1 MGSPVQARA
10 VIIGAGIVGNAMAWH
25 LAKLGWRDLV
35 LVDKGP
41 LPNPGGSTGH
51 ASNFCFPVDG
61 TKEESTCTVET
72 IRQFTELGVFTRCG
86 GMEVART
93 PERMAELAR
102 RQGLAT
108 SWGIESR
115 LLTPPEVHEIIP
127 YLDPSVITGGW
138 YTPSAGVVD
147 SLRAGTLMREQAQAM
162 GALTIMARTEVT
174 GIDTVDGRVSA
185 VRTTGGDIETPIVV
199 VACGVWSPRI
209 AAMAGAHIPLVPT
222 VHQFVSVGPV
232 PRFADVPGEQA
243 FPILRDMDSLMYER
257 PNGSQLEI
265 GSYSHRPILWHP
277 DDIPSIEDSVLSPT
291 ELPFTTED
299 FEQSYADALEL
310 IPEILGDERVGQ
322 QYAINGLL
330 SVTPDWSPV
339 LGESP
344 EVGGLWSV
352 AAVWIKEAPAIC
364 ETIAQRMTGLPE
376 TIDLHAADIAR
387 FYPHQRTW
395 EHSIARVSEAFNKF
409 YGIVHPAEQW
419 STDRGV
425 RLPPMYAAEQALGAV
440 HFEVAGWECPM
451 WYEANAPL
459 VEAYGDRIM
468 HRPHEWDARWWSP
481 ITLAEH
487 LALRDRAA
495 IVDATP
501 FALFDVTGPGALAFL
516 ERLCV
521 NRIESPIGRT
531 IYTPLLDEAGGVAAD
546 LTVLHVGR
554 DRYRVVTGGGMGMR
568 DKQWFT
574 DRLPADGSA
583 QLADLTSAYTAVGV
597 WGPRARDILASMT
610 SADVSNAAFPF
621 AHNRRLDVD
630 GIEVLANR
638 LSYVGELG
646 WELFAPIELG
656 AHLWDAVWA
665 AGQPFGAIAAGWSVI
680 ASSARLE
687 KGYRGYGSELS
698 LDYSLVEAGLARKSV
713 KDVPFIGREA
723 YLRQRSEAPAAL
735 LCTLTV
741 DSHVSAPGGVPR
753 FMLGREPVL
762 MPDGSPIED
771 AKGRWSYVTSAGTG
785 PSVGKHL
792 LMAYLPVELA
802 VAGTKLAVQYMG
814 ERYPVT
820 VAVAG
825 STPLFDPEDARLRC

>member
-1 MGSPVQARA
+1 MDTRARARA

-25 LAKLGWRDLV
+25 LAKLGWRDMV

-61 TKEESTCTVET
+61 TKEESALTVES

-108 SWGIESR
+108 SWGIDSR
-115 LLTPPEVHEIIP
+115 LLTPAGVKQIIP
-127 YLDPSVITGGW
+127 YLDEAVILGGW

-147 SLRAGTLMREQAQAM
+147 SLRAGTLMREAAVEM
-162 GALTIMARTEVT
+162 GALAVMARTEVM
-174 GIDTVDGRVSA
+174 GIDIVDGRVAA
-185 VRTTGGDIETPIVV
+185 VRTTEGTIETDTVV

-243 FPILRDMDSLMYER
+243 YPILRDMDSLMYER

-265 GSYSHRPILWHP
+265 GSYAHRPILLHP
-277 DDIPSIEDSVLSPT
+277 DEIPSIEDSVLSPT
-291 ELPFTTED
+291 ELPFTKAD
-299 FEQSYADALEL
+299 FEPQYEDALEL
-310 IPEILGDERVGQ
+310 IPEILGDERVGE

-344 EVGGLWSV
+344 EVDGLWSV

-364 ETIAQRMTGLPE
+364 ENIARAMSGLPLQ
-376 TIDLHAADIAR
+376 IDLHAADIAR

-395 EHSIARVSEAFNKF
+395 EHSVARVSEAFNKF

-419 STDRGV
+419 ASDRGV
-425 RLPPMYAAEQALGAV
+425 CLPPMHEREKALGAV
-440 HFEVAGWECPM
+440 FFEVAGWECPW
-451 WYEANAPL
+451 WYESNAPL
-459 VEAYGDRIM
+459 VAEYGNRVTDR
-468 HRPHEWDARWWSP
+468 PAEWDARWWSP
-481 ITLAEH
+481 IIAAEH

-495 IVDATP
+495 IIDLTT
-501 FALFDVTGPGALAFL
+501 FAIFDVSGHGALAWL
-516 ERLCV
+516 EHLCV
-521 NRIESPIGRT
+521 NRIEAPIGRT
-531 IYTPLLDEAGGVAAD
+531 VYTPLLDENGGILAD
-546 LTVLHVGR
+546 LTVMHIGDDL
-554 DRYRVVTGGGMGMR
+554 YRVVTGGGMGMR
-568 DKQWFT
+568 DLKLFR
-574 DRLPADGSA
+574 DRLPTDGSA
-583 QLADLTSAYTAVGV
+583 QLADVSSAWTAIGL
-597 WGPRARDILASMT
+597 WGPLARDILAT
-610 SADVSNAAFPF
+610 VTNTDISNEAFPF
-621 AHNRRLDVD
+621 GHCRQLDID
-630 GIEVLANR
+630 GVTVIANR

-646 WELFAPIELG
+646 WELFAPMEVG
-656 AHLWDAVWA
+656 ARLWNSLWE
-665 AGQPFGAIAAGWSVI
+665 AGRPHGMIAAGMSVI
-680 ASSARLE
+680 FSSARLE
-687 KGYRGYGSELS
+687 KGYRAYGAELD
-698 LDYSLVEAGLARKSV
+698 LDHSLVEAGLARRSV
-713 KDVPFIGREA
+713 KAAAFIGKEA
-723 YLRQRSEAPAAL
+723 YLRQRSEPPVAL

-741 DSHVSAPGGVPR
+741 DDHTSASGMAR
-753 FMLGREPVL
+753 YMLGREPIL
-762 MPDGSPIED
+762 TRDGRPVED
-771 AKGRWSYVTSAGTG
+771 ARGRRSYVTSAGAG

-792 LMAYLPVELA
+792 LMAYLPVDLA
-802 VAGTKLAVQYMG
+802 VPGTQLAVQYMG
-814 ERYPVT
+814 ELYPVT

-825 STPLFDPEDARLRC
+825 ATPLFDPRDERLHG

>member
-1 MGSPVQARA
+1 MRSDGRASA

-25 LAKLGWRDLV
+25 LAKLGWRDMV

-61 TKEESTCTVET
+61 TKEESSLTVES
-72 IRQFTELGVFTRCG
+72 IRQFTEQGTFTRCG

-115 LLTPPEVHEIIP
+115 LLTPAQVKEIIP
-127 YLDPSVITGGW
+127 YLDETVILGGW

-147 SLRAGTLMREQAQAM
+147 SLRAGTLFREAAVDK
-162 GALTIMARTEVT
+162 GALSIRARTEVT
-174 GIDTVDGRVSA
+174 GIDVIDGRVAA
-185 VRTTGGDIETPIVV
+185 VRTTSGTIETDTVV

-243 FPILRDMDSLMYER
+243 YPILRDMDALMYER

-265 GSYSHRPILWHP
+265 GSYMHRPILMHP
-277 DDIPSIEDSVLSPT
+277 DEIPSIEASVLSPT
-291 ELPFTTED
+291 ELPITRED
-299 FEQSYADALEL
+299 FEPAYALAMEL
-310 IPEILGDERVGQ
+310 VPEILGDERVGE

-344 EVGGLWSV
+344 EVSGLWSV

-364 ETIAQRMTGLPE
+364 ENVARWMTGLPLE
-376 TIDLHAADIAR
+376 IDLHAADIAR

-395 EHSIARVSEAFNKF
+395 QHSVARVNEAFNKF

-419 STDRGV
+419 ASDRGV
-425 RLPPMYAAEQALGAV
+425 RLPPMYRAEQALGAV
-440 HFEVAGWECPM
+440 FFEAAGWECPW
-451 WYEANAPL
+451 WYESNAPL
-459 VEAYGDRIM
+459 VEAYADRVTW
-468 HRPHEWDARWWSP
+468 RPAEWDARWWSP
-481 ITLAEH
+481 VTEAEH
-487 LALRDRAA
+487 LAMRERAA
-495 IVDATP
+495 LVDLTS
-501 FALFDVTGPGALAFL
+501 FAIFDVTGPGALAYL

-521 NRIESPIGRT
+521 NRIAVAVGRT
-531 IYTPLLDEAGGVAAD
+531 VYTPLLDEAGGIVAD
-546 LTVLHVGR
+546 LTVMRLGR
-554 DRYRVVTGGGMGMR
+554 HLFRVVTGGGMGMR
-568 DKQWFT
+568 DRKWFT

-583 QLADLTSAYTAVGV
+583 QLADVTSAWTAVGL
-597 WGPRARDILASMT
+597 WGPRARDILASAT
-610 SADVSNAAFPF
+610 GADVSNGALPF
-621 AHNRRLDVD
+621 ATCRS
-630 GIEVLANR
+630 IEVGSLAVLANR

-646 WELFAPIELG
+646 WELYVPIELG
-656 AHLWDAVWA
+656 AHLWDTLWS
-665 AGQPFGAIAAGWSVI
+665 AGQPFGVIAAGFSVI
-680 ASSARLE
+680 VASGRLE
-687 KGYRGYGSELS
+687 KGYRAYGAELD
-698 LDYSLVEAGLARKSV
+698 LDHSLVEAGLARAGV
-713 KDVPFIGREA
+713 KDADFIGREA
-723 YLRQRSEAPAAL
+723 YLRQRSEPAVAV

-741 DSHVSAPGGVPR
+741 DDHAPAGGTPR
-753 FMLGREPVL
+753 YMLGREPIL
-762 MPDGSPIED
+762 TRDGRPVED
-771 AKGRWSYVTSAGTG
+771 VRGRRSYVTSAGAG
-785 PSVGKHL
+785 PNVGKHL
-792 LMAYLPVELA
+792 LMAYLPSDLA
-802 VAGTKLAVQYMG
+802 VAGTPLAVQYMG

-825 STPLFDPEDARLRC
+825 ARPLFDPENERLRA